1 MPARMRQS
9 ARPKQKAHD
18 RTVPKQASEG
28 LGESEARFRAIAEL
42 SGDWYW
48 EQDANHRFTWAFVR
62 GDSAEAV
69 SSIIGKTRW
78 ELGEEPLNGT
88 WEEHRR
94 LLDARQPFSD
104 FHVRLVDENGAE
116 HLFSSTGVPTF
127 DGAGVFTGYRGL
139 ARRVTK
145 RKRAE
150 QLLWL
155 EHTVAR
161 SVTEADSVAAAL
173 KAVIRT
179 VCEAQGWECGRF
191 FRVDDEAGALRFAE
205 AWSKPGPQFD
215 LYIERSRKV
224 AYIPGVGLAG
234 KVWQSGEPLWVA
246 DVTRDARVWQQAIAI
261 EAGMHGAFVFPVNS
275 GGKTI
280 GVLAFNS
287 SEIREPDEHLMQAI
301 HVIGAQIGQF
311 VQRKQA
317 EEVLRESEERFRNL
331 TELSSD
337 WYWEQDENFRFTMVS
352 DNLHRRLG
360 TLTQSVLGKTRW
372 ELPTL
377 NMTEPD
383 WAAHRALLE
392 APQPFRDLQWHLLD
406 AARKL
411 HIANLSGKPI
421 FDSEGRFRGYR
432 GIGRDIT
439 ESKRSGE
446 ALLRF
451 RASIDM
457 SADMILL
464 ADRKTL
470 RFSDV
475 HETVCRNL
483 GYSREAFLAMTPEDI
498 MPVTRKEL
506 EAAYDEMIA
515 TGSTQGLR
523 SEYRCK
529 DGSKLPF
536 ESRRRVMPSG
546 DSWIIVVTAR
556 DIRERIGQAEALRKS
571 NERFDMAVRA
581 TNDVIW
587 DWDLITDEIW
597 WNENFTKVF
606 GHPSEGADRTIKS
619 WYEGIHPDD
628 QGRVIAGVHRVIG
641 AGGEYWSDEYR
652 FRRHD

>member
-9 ARPKQKAHD
+9 TRPKQKAND
-18 RTVPKQASEG
+18 RTVPKQTSEG
-28 LGESEARFRAIAEL
+28 PGEN
-42 SGDWYW
+42 
-48 EQDANHRFTWAFVR
+48 DA
-62 GDSAEAV
+62 
-69 SSIIGKTRW
+69 
-78 ELGEEPLNGT
+78 
-88 WEEHRR
+88 
-94 LLDARQPFSD
+94 
-104 FHVRLVDENGAE
+104 
-116 HLFSSTGVPTF
+116 
-127 DGAGVFTGYRGL
+127 
-139 ARRVTK
+139 

-179 VCEAQGWECGRF
+179 VCEAQDWECGRL
-191 FRVDDEAGALRFAE
+191 FRIHEEAGALRFAE

-377 NMTEPD
+377 NMTEAD
-383 WAAHRALLE
+383 WTAHRALLQ
-392 APQPFRDLQWHLLD
+392 AHQPFRDLQWHRLD
-406 AARKL
+406 NAGKL
-411 HIANLSGKPI
+411 QIASISGKPI
-421 FDSEGRFRGYR
+421 FDSEGRFRG
-432 GIGRDIT
+432 
-439 ESKRSGE
+439 
-446 ALLRF
+446 
-451 RASIDM
+451 
-457 SADMILL
+457 
-464 ADRKTL
+464 
-470 RFSDV
+470 
-475 HETVCRNL
+475 
-483 GYSREAFLAMTPEDI
+483 
-498 MPVTRKEL
+498 
-506 EAAYDEMIA
+506 
-515 TGSTQGLR
+515 
-523 SEYRCK
+523 
-529 DGSKLPF
+529 
-536 ESRRRVMPSG
+536 
-546 DSWIIVVTAR
+546 
-556 DIRERIGQAEALRKS
+556 
-571 NERFDMAVRA
+571 
-581 TNDVIW
+581 
-587 DWDLITDEIW
+587 
-597 WNENFTKVF
+597 
-606 GHPSEGADRTIKS
+606 
-619 WYEGIHPDD
+619 
-628 QGRVIAGVHRVIG
+628 
-641 AGGEYWSDEYR
+641 
-652 FRRHD
+652 